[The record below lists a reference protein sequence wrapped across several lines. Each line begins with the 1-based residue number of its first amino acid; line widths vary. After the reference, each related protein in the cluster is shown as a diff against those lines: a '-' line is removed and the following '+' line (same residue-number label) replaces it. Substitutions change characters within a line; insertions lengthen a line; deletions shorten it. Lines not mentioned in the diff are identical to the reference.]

1 METQNQENRVR
12 KEVEVKP
19 LVVARVHATTYQ
31 KEGTLTAEI
40 KQTIETKSFYPSK
53 SVVSNFQDNPFSVK
67 DFGFRESDPYISS
80 ETRVAWVPVPVTS
93 TVETVVAQLAKLP
106 EANIY
111 RILANKPII
120 SEPQQYAID
129 NKLTTLDI
137 IADKQVLRYPVG
149 AEKAGQLIL
158 DKNGK
163 PQYKANFFKSVKT
176 ADVDSRTE
184 DPADYY
190 ATPLIKQ
197 QMGALAPSIA
207 VAQETL

>member
-67 DFGFRESDPYISS
+67 DFGFSEQAYTST
-80 ETRVAWVPVPVTS
+80 ETRVAWVPVPMGA
-93 TVETVVAQLAKLP
+93 TVESVTAQLKNLP
-106 EANIY
+106 QANIY